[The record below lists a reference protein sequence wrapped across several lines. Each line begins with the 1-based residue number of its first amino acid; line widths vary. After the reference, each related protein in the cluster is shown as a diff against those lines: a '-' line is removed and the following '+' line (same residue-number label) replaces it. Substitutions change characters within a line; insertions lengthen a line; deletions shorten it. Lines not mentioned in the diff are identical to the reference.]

1 MIEERTQGHCKDQQE
16 VGNDG
21 PGLADQQDGA
31 EELLDIEEEGDHN
44 TNRYLMI
51 DGESAAKTSDNCCC
65 EGTQQVNCRCEGGGD
80 GDSSYI
86 DIAVSGVMFGE
97 MLNVGLGAVIGLRY
111 ADACQLLFQ
120 FRGDDTDNG
129 ASLPEGDT

>member
-51 DGESAAKTSDNCCC
+51 DGESAAKTRD
-65 EGTQQVNCRCEGGGD
+65 NCRCEGT
-80 GDSSYI
+80 
-86 DIAVSGVMFGE
+86 
-97 MLNVGLGAVIGLRY
+97 
-111 ADACQLLFQ
+111 Q
-120 FRGDDTDNG
+120 
-129 ASLPEGDT
+129 